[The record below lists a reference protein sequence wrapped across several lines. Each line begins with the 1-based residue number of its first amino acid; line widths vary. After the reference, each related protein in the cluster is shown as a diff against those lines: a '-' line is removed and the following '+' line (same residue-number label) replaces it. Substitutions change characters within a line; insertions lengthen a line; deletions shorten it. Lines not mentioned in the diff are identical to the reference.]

1 MVFSRV
7 VKGGGMQKFEDEGP
21 VQNTEANFYKGNRQ
35 EKSERV
41 VSFLSF
47 LSLLFLLSL
56 SSTPE
61 IRVNI

>member
-1 MVFSRV
+1 
-7 VKGGGMQKFEDEGP
+7 MQKFDDEGP